1 MALATAVVIA
11 GVSLTGWALLDRL
24 DPPPPLPEQP
34 PDLGGDPVSEHV
46 LRVAGDDRTA
56 TSAAVSREAFPDEA
70 AHAVIVTGDDYP
82 DALAGAALAGAR
94 GGPVLLAS
102 GDGLPPAVR
111 AELAWLRPRRVTILG
126 GPQAVPAAVAEEL
139 ESELGLDGVQRLH
152 GATRF
157 ETAARAARA
166 ATGGDGDRAYV
177 VAADGWPDA
186 VTVSALAAHQGAP
199 VLLVTRD
206 GLPEPTAEAISDL
219 GIRDVTIVGGTG
231 AVSEQVAGRLGELGA
246 EVSRVAGANR
256 YATSRAVAELS
267 AEAGLDAARPWLVTG
282 GDWPDA
288 LVAGTAA
295 AWVGQPL
302 VLVDGA
308 DLDRSPATQRWLLS
322 SPRPRHTTV
331 VGGQAVVGTSVVDD
345 VTVLSSL
352 TPGEG
357 TRVAAA
363 GDIACDPRTRVR
375 ATSTECRSAETAEL
389 AAQADEVLVLGDL
402 QSGRATLSNL
412 AAAYDRTWGAFTE
425 RTHPAIGRHEY
436 VGGDPSDYFAYFGE
450 RAGPAGRG
458 YYAREI
464 GGWQVLSL
472 DSNCRGLH
480 DECDPGS
487 AQMEWLRQKLE
498 GSTATC
504 RMALM
509 HHARFS
515 DGSTH
520 GSHAELEAMFQ
531 VLADGGVD
539 VVLAAH
545 AHSYQRFRRADAA
558 GNADPEGGV
567 RSFVVGTGGTNL
579 RPFDRRHP
587 LSAARTDEHFGVL
600 ELTLHDAGYTWEFRA
615 ANEHG
620 VDTGGHFTDAGF
632 GGCD

>member
-1 MALATAVVIA
+1 MAAVLVI
-11 GVSLTGWALLDRL
+11 GVVSTTGWALLSRL
-24 DPPPPLPEQP
+24 DPPPPLPTAP
-34 PDLGGDPVSEHV
+34 PDLGGEPVSEHV

-102 GDGLPPAVR
+102 GDGLPPTVR
-111 AELAWLRPRRVTILG
+111 AELAWLRPRRITILG
-126 GPQAVPAAVAEEL
+126 GQQAVPGAVAEEL
-139 ESELGLDGVQRLH
+139 EGQLGLDGVQRLR

-166 ATGGDGDRAYV
+166 ATGGDGERAYV

-206 GLPEPTAEAISDL
+206 ALPEPTAEAISDL
-219 GIRDVTIVGGTG
+219 GISDVTIVGGTG
-231 AVSEQVAGRLGELGA
+231 AVSEQVAGQLGELGTD
-246 EVSRVAGANR
+246 VRRVAGANR

-322 SPRPRHTTV
+322 SPRPQHTTV
-331 VGGQAVVGTSVVDD
+331 VGGQAVVGNSIVDD
-345 VTVLSSL
+345 VTALSSL

-363 GDIACDPRTRVR
+363 GDIACQPGDSGHGTVS
-375 ATSTECRSAETAEL
+375 ACRHGATAEL
-389 AAQADEVLVLGDL
+389 AGQAEAILALGDL
-402 QSGRATLSNL
+402 QYDKATLSNFR
-412 AAAYDRTWGAFTE
+412 ASYGPTWGRFAD
-425 RTHPAIGRHEY
+425 RTHPIPGNHEY
-436 VGGDPSDYFAYFGE
+436 VAGDASHYFAYFGD
-450 RAGPAGRG
+450 RAGPDGRG
-458 YYAREI
+458 YDEREV
-464 GGWQVLSL
+464 GGWQVLL
-472 DSNCRGLH
+472 LNSNCGEH
-480 DECDPGS
+480 NGCGPGS
-487 AQMEWLRQKLE
+487 VQLAWLRDRLAN
-498 GSTATC
+498 TAATC
-504 RMALM
+504 RMAVM
-509 HHARFS
+509 HHARYS
-515 DGSTH
+515 DGATH
-520 GSHAELEAMFQ
+520 GSNRGLAPMWEVLQEA
-531 VLADGGVD
+531 GVD

-558 GNADPEGGV
+558 GNADPEEGI
-567 RSFVVGTGGTNL
+567 RSFVVGSGGVDL
-579 RPFDRRHP
+579 RPFGSRHP
-587 LSAARTDEHFGVL
+587 LSVTRTAEHFGVL
-600 ELTLHDAGYTWEFRA
+600 DMELHDAGYTWAFRPVS
-615 ANEHG
+615 EHG
-620 VDTGGHFTDAGF
+620 VDTGRHFTDTGF
-632 GGCD
+632 GSCN